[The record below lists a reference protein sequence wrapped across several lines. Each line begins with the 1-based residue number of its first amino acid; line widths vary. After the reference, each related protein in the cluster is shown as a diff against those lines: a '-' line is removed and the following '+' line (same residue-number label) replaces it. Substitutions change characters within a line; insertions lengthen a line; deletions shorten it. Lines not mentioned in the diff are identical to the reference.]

1 MVILHKIGLKSSH
14 CFAIPLRMNQKKLL
28 FLFLL
33 FVSCSL
39 ISVHAITRPDTL
51 SLGNLRVAIHPSAK
65 PILEKEWAMLGA
77 NKKFVGMMKEKMRL
91 FFPLIEPILK
101 EGNIPDDF
109 KYLCVQE
116 SSLNPNAVS
125 TSNAVGYWQFKLETA
140 KDVGLKVNKEVD
152 ERRHIMEATKGAVN
166 YLSRNNTV
174 LDNWLSTLLSYR
186 LGLGTLKKMPLA
198 TDWLGKSLIEVD
210 SSTDWYVLRFLAYKH
225 FWETELQLNSQ
236 EVTIESPS
244 MITYK
249 QVKGKN
255 LMELSDEW
263 KVSYDD
269 LKKYNSWVLK
279 DWVPDDKE
287 YTLYHPSNVSIF
299 ESKGN
304 VSLAAQSSA
313 LTASNDTN
321 KLYVE
326 TAIPQEALYPK
337 KKHKPILSD
346 KVETRFHTVES
357 GESLSSIARK
367 FEMKLPELLKL
378 NDLEMS
384 SVISLGQKI
393 KIVRKIP
400 MLELIAEQ
408 LDEKAKKAPAK
419 VVESKE
425 KQEEA
430 IVEEPK
436 VTIKS
441 TGSSIYID
449 PAVSREITIR
459 SDAPEKEKKSEVKVV
474 EEASKTSPVKNLATV
489 ETKTTPASPKFHQVK
504 AGETLFRIASQYG
517 ISVQKL
523 SDWNKLGKKPTI
535 QVGQKL
541 KIQP

>member
-1 MVILHKIGLKSSH
+1 
-14 CFAIPLRMNQKKLL
+14 MNQKKLL
-28 FLFLL
+28 FLFLFL
-33 FVSCSL
+33 VSCS
-39 ISVHAITRPDTL
+39 SITVLASHRPDTL
-51 SLGNLRVAIHPSAK
+51 SLGNLRVSIHPSAK
-65 PILEKEWAMLGA
+65 PILDKELAMLGA
-77 NKKFVGMMKEKMRL
+77 NKKFVGMMKDKMRL

-101 EGNIPDDF
+101 DGNIPDDF

-116 SSLNPNAVS
+116 SALNPNAVS

-152 ERRHIMEATKGAVN
+152 ERRHIMESTKGAVN

-198 TDWLGKSLIEVD
+198 TDWLGKTIIEVD

-225 FWETELQLNSQ
+225 FWESELQLQ
-236 EVTIESPS
+236 AAEGTIAETPS
-244 MITYK
+244 MVTYK

-279 DWVPDDKE
+279 DWVPVDKE

-299 ESKGN
+299 ESKSH
-304 VSLAAQSSA
+304 VSLTAQSMA

-326 TAIPQEALYPK
+326 AAVPQEALYPK

-346 KVETRFHTVES
+346 KVETRLHTVES

-367 FEMKLPELLKL
+367 YEMKLPDLLKL

-384 SVISLGQKI
+384 SMISQGQKI
-393 KIVRKIP
+393 KVSRKIP

-408 LDEKAKKAPAK
+408 LDEKAKKAPMSTPTNELK
-419 VVESKE
+419 YKT
-425 KQEEA
+425 EEIIA
-430 IVEEPK
+430 DEPK
-436 VTIKS
+436 VNIKS
-441 TGSSIYID
+441 TGSTVYID

-459 SDAPEKEKKSEVKVV
+459 SDTPEKDKKSDVKVEKEAPETFGEKVSVANEPKAAAKTNKVQTNQ
-474 EEASKTSPVKNLATV
+474 S
-489 ETKTTPASPKFHQVK
+489 FHQVK

-523 SDWNKLGKKPTI
+523 AEWNKLGKNPKI

>member
-1 MVILHKIGLKSSH
+1 
-14 CFAIPLRMNQKKLL
+14 MNQKKLL
-28 FLFLL
+28 FLFLFL
-33 FVSCSL
+33 VSCSF
-39 ISVHAITRPDTL
+39 ITIHAGNRTDTL

-77 NKKFVGMMKEKMRL
+77 NKKFVGMMKDKMRL

-101 EGNIPDDF
+101 DGNIPDDF

-166 YLSRNNTV
+166 YLTRNNTV
-174 LDNWLSTLLSYR
+174 LNNWLSTLLSYR

-198 TDWLGKSLIEVD
+198 TDWLGKSIIEVD

-225 FWETELQLNSQ
+225 FWETELLLNSQ
-236 EVTIESPS
+236 ESVATESPS

-249 QVKGKN
+249 QVKGKS
-255 LMELSDEW
+255 LIDLSDEW

-299 ESKGN
+299 ESKSN
-304 VSLAAQSSA
+304 VSLAAQSMA

-326 TAIPQEALYPK
+326 AEIPQEALYPK

-357 GESLSSIARK
+357 GESLSSIAHK
-367 FEMKLPELLKL
+367 YEMKLPDLLKL
-378 NDLEMS
+378 NGLEMS
-384 SVISLGQKI
+384 SLISLGQKI
-393 KIVRKIP
+393 KVARKIP

-408 LDEKAKKAPAK
+408 LDEKAKKAPINTRSNE
-419 VVESKE
+419 VKE
-425 KQEEA
+425 KPEE
-430 IVEEPK
+430 IIPEEPK

-449 PAVSREITIR
+449 PAVGREITIH
-459 SDAPEKEKKSEVKVV
+459 SDTPEKDKKSDVKVV
-474 EEASKTSPVKNLATV
+474 EERIKNTAENNKNLQESKAV
-489 ETKTTPASPKFHQVK
+489 VNNHSIPAKNSIHLVK

-523 SDWNKLGKKPTI
+523 SEWNKLGKNPKI

>member
-1 MVILHKIGLKSSH
+1 MI
-14 CFAIPLRMNQKKLL
+14 QKKLL
-28 FLFLL
+28 FLFLWL
-33 FVSCSL
+33 SCYISNSL
-39 ISVHAITRPDTL
+39 IARTPTDTL
-51 SLGNLRVAIHPSAK
+51 SLGNLKVAVHPSAK
-65 PILEKEWAMLGA
+65 SILEKEWAMLGA

-101 EGNIPDDF
+101 EGNIPEDF

-140 KDVGLKVNKEVD
+140 KDVGLRVNKEVD

-198 TDWLGKSLIEVD
+198 TDWSGKSLIEVD

-225 FWETELQLNSQ
+225 FWETELQLNS
-236 EVTIESPS
+236 EENNTSAAPS
-244 MITYK
+244 MITYT

-279 DWVPDDKE
+279 DWVPEDKE

-299 ESKGN
+299 ESKGP
-304 VSLAAQSSA
+304 VSMAAQNTV
-313 LTASNDTN
+313 LTASIDTN

-326 TAIPQEALYPK
+326 KEVPQEALYPK

-346 KVETRFHTVES
+346 KVEMRWHTVEA
-357 GESLSSIARK
+357 GESLTSIAK
-367 FEMKLPELLKL
+367 KYDMKLP
-378 NDLEMS
+378 DLVKINGLDMS
-384 SVISLGQKI
+384 STINLGQKI
-393 KIVRKIP
+393 KVSRKIP

-408 LDEKAKKAPAK
+408 LDEKAKKEPVMVNTPTERIEK
-419 VVESKE
+419 IEKPEKTESD
-425 KQEEA
+425 
-430 IVEEPK
+430 EPK
-436 VTIKS
+436 VRIKS
-441 TGSSIYID
+441 NTGSDYID

-459 SDAPEKEKKSEVKVV
+459 SENSEKDYTPSQ
-474 EEASKTSPVKNLATV
+474 
-489 ETKTTPASPKFHQVK
+489 TTPVENPISKAAEKISSSLEIKAISIAREKTNSTSIHLVK
-504 AGETLFRIASQYG
+504 SGETLFRIASQYG
-517 ISVQKL
+517 ITVQNL
-523 SDWNKLGKKPTI
+523 LDWNKLGKNPKI
-535 QVGQKL
+535 QVGQQL
-541 KIQP
+541 KVKP

>member
-1 MVILHKIGLKSSH
+1 
-14 CFAIPLRMNQKKLL
+14 MNQKKLL

-33 FVSCSL
+33 LASSAFFT
-39 ISVHAITRPDTL
+39 VHASTRPDTL

-77 NKKFVGMMKEKMRL
+77 NKKFVGMMKDKMRL

-225 FWETELQLNSQ
+225 FWETELLLNSQ
-236 EVTIESPS
+236 ESVATESPS

-279 DWVPDDKE
+279 DWIPDDKE

-299 ESKGN
+299 ESKSN
-304 VSLAAQSSA
+304 VSLAAQSMA

-326 TAIPQEALYPK
+326 AEIPQEALYPK

-346 KVETRFHTVES
+346 KVETRFHTVEA

-367 FEMKLPELLKL
+367 YEMKLPDLLKL
-378 NDLEMS
+378 NGLEMS
-384 SVISLGQKI
+384 SLISLGQKI
-393 KIVRKIP
+393 KVSRKIP

-408 LDEKAKKAPAK
+408 LDEKAKKATFSPRNNEA
-419 VVESKE
+419 KE
-425 KQEEA
+425 KQEE
-430 IVEEPK
+430 IIPEEPK

-441 TGSSIYID
+441 TGSSVYID

-459 SDAPEKEKKSEVKVV
+459 SDAPEKDKKSDVKVV
-474 EEASKTSPVKNLATV
+474 EEMAKNSVEKASTGI
-489 ETKTTPASPKFHQVK
+489 ETKAEAKNNAVLKNSTIHQVK
-504 AGETLFRIASQYG
+504 AGETLFKIASKYG
-517 ISVQKL
+517 VSVQKL
-523 SDWNKLGKKPTI
+523 SEWNKLGKNPKI

>member
-1 MVILHKIGLKSSH
+1 
-14 CFAIPLRMNQKKLL
+14 MNQKKLL
-28 FLFLL
+28 FLFLFL
-33 FVSCSL
+33 VSCS
-39 ISVHAITRPDTL
+39 SITVRASNRPDTL
-51 SLGNLRVAIHPSAK
+51 SLGNLRVAIHPSAR

-77 NKKFVGMMKEKMRL
+77 NKKFVGMMKDKMRL

-101 EGNIPDDF
+101 DGNIPDDF

-198 TDWLGKSLIEVD
+198 TDWLGKSIIEVD

-225 FWETELQLNSQ
+225 FWETELQLNAA
-236 EVTIESPS
+236 ESVSAEIPS

-299 ESKGN
+299 ESKSN
-304 VSLAAQSSA
+304 VSLAAQSMA

-326 TAIPQEALYPK
+326 AEVPQEALYPK

-367 FEMKLPELLKL
+367 YEMKLPDLLKL

-384 SVISLGQKI
+384 SMISLGQKI
-393 KIVRKIP
+393 KVSRKIP

-408 LDEKAKKAPAK
+408 LDEKAKKSPNSARVNEAI
-419 VVESKE
+419 E
-425 KQEEA
+425 KQEEKIA
-430 IVEEPK
+430 EEPK
-436 VTIKS
+436 VNIKS
-441 TGSSIYID
+441 TGNSVYID
-449 PAVSREITIR
+449 PAVGREITIR
-459 SDAPEKEKKSEVKVV
+459 SNTPEKDKKSEVKVV
-474 EEASKTSPVKNLATV
+474 EETPKTPVEKTPLMNESKSVAKINNVQANN
-489 ETKTTPASPKFHQVK
+489 SFHQVK

-523 SDWNKLGKKPTI
+523 AEWNKLGKNPKI

>member
-1 MVILHKIGLKSSH
+1 MVILHKIGFKSSH
-14 CFAIPLRMNQKKLL
+14 CFVIPLRMNQKKLL

-33 FVSCSL
+33 FVSCSI

-236 EVTIESPS
+236 EVATESPS

-326 TAIPQEALYPK
+326 TEIPQEALYPK

-367 FEMKLPELLKL
+367 FDMKLPELLKL

-408 LDEKAKKAPAK
+408 LDEKAKKAPVK

-441 TGSSIYID
+441 SGSSIYID

-474 EEASKTSPVKNLATV
+474 EEAPKTSPVKTVATV
-489 ETKTTPASPKFHQVK
+489 ETKTTPASTKFHQVK

>member
-1 MVILHKIGLKSSH
+1 
-14 CFAIPLRMNQKKLL
+14 MNQKKLV

-33 FVSCSL
+33 FVSSYHFSL
-39 ISVHAITRPDTL
+39 QASLRPDTL

-77 NKKFVGMMKEKMRL
+77 NKKYVGMMKEKMRL
-91 FFPLIEPILK
+91 FFPIIEPILK
-101 EGNIPDDF
+101 DGNIPDEF

-116 SSLNPNAVS
+116 SALNPNAVS
-125 TSNAVGYWQFKLETA
+125 SSNAVGYWQFKLETA

-152 ERRHIMEATKGAVN
+152 ERRHIMEATRGAVN
-166 YLSRNNTV
+166 YLTRNNTV

-236 EVTIESPS
+236 DTTATSTPS
-244 MITYK
+244 MVTYK

-299 ESKGN
+299 ESKSI

-313 LTASNDTN
+313 LIASSDTN

-326 TAIPQEALYPK
+326 AEVPQEALYPK

-346 KVETRFHTVES
+346 KVETRWHSVES

-367 FEMKLPELLKL
+367 YDMKLPDLLKL
-378 NDLEMS
+378 NGLEMS
-384 SVISLGQKI
+384 AMISLGQKI
-393 KIVRKIP
+393 KVLRKIP

-408 LDEKAKKAPAK
+408 LDEKAKKSPAQVK
-419 VVESKE
+419 EVKE
-425 KQEEA
+425 KIEETVA
-430 IVEEPK
+430 EEPK
-436 VTIKS
+436 VNIKS
-441 TGSSIYID
+441 TSNSVYID

-459 SDAPEKEKKSEVKVV
+459 SDAPDKEIKEDIKVQ
-474 EEASKTSPVKNLATV
+474 EEAPKKRAEKVNASVEAPALSKSP
-489 ETKTTPASPKFHQVK
+489 SIHQVK

-523 SDWNKLGKKPTI
+523 IEWNKLGKNPNI

-541 KIQP
+541 KVQP